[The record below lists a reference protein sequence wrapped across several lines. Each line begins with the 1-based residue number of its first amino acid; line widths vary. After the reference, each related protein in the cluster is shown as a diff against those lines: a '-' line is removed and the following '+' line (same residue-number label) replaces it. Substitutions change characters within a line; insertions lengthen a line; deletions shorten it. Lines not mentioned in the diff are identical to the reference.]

1 MRFHPSDLVVEDKPS
16 AAGLCATTAVAAQS
30 SVSGALAQ
38 LGPTGRDV
46 IAWVLPS
53 SPWACSRHFSV
64 DTPSSPASRAALAVV
79 ISGGCFLSRV
89 CKCSQFN
96 TWPIADCNNRFSE
109 SEDSWDLVC

>member
-1 MRFHPSDLVVEDKPS
+1 MPPQSRQTGRSPLQPGEWVKLVMRFHPPDLVVEDKPS

-53 SPWACSRHFSV
+53 RLGRVPVTSLWILPPV
-64 DTPSSPASRAALAVV
+64 PLLAQ
-79 ISGGCFLSRV
+79 LL
-89 CKCSQFN
+89 Q
-96 TWPIADCNNRFSE
+96 
-109 SEDSWDLVC
+109 